1 MSAQSRMPRG
11 IPYIIGNEAAERYS
25 YYGMRSI
32 LVVFM
37 TKYLMD
43 AAGNPDHMTP
53 DEAKSWY
60 HLFGTAAYFFPI
72 LGALIS
78 DIFWGKYHT
87 IIRLSVIYCLGHL
100 TLALFETRMGLATGL
115 TLIAIGTGGIKPC
128 VSAHV
133 GDQFNKTNQDLL
145 ERVFSY
151 FYFAINFGAFFSIL
165 LTPIFLEKFSPGL
178 AFGIPGILMFIAT
191 VVFWLGRH
199 KFIAIPAAGWDEYRR
214 EVFSAKG
221 KKAFLNLGILYF
233 FIAAFWSLFEQQ
245 GSSWVLQAEQ
255 MNRMVDLRFGPFQA
269 DWLHFE
275 LLASQIS
282 ALNPIII
289 MVLIPLFT
297 HFIYPGWN
305 KIWKATP
312 LRKIGTGIF
321 LAGFSFA
328 IIALAQWRLD
338 AGQNVSIL
346 WQFVAYIALTA
357 AEVMVSITALEYAY
371 TQAPN
376 TMKSFVMSF
385 YLLSVSFG
393 NSIAATVNLVIQN
406 PDGTSKLAG
415 ASYFWFFVGL
425 TVVFGLGFIFFAKK
439 YKEENY
445 VQEIQPA

>member
-1 MSAQSRMPRG
+1 MATKSLMPRG

-37 TKYLMD
+37 TKYMMD
-43 AAGNPDHMTP
+43 AMGNADHMTA

-72 LGALIS
+72 IGALVA
-78 DIFWGKYHT
+78 DIFWGKYET
-87 IIRLSVIYCLGHL
+87 IIRLSIVYCLGHL
-100 TLALFETRMGLATGL
+100 CLALFETRMGLACGL
-115 TLIAIGTGGIKPC
+115 ILIAMGTGGIKPC

-133 GDQFNKTNQDLL
+133 GDQFDKTNQHLL

-151 FYFAINFGAFFSIL
+151 FYFSINFGAFFSIL
-165 LTPIFLEKFSPGL
+165 FTPLILEHYGPSW
-178 AFGIPGILMFIAT
+178 AFGIPGILMAIAT
-191 VVFWLGRH
+191 LIFWMGRT
-199 KFIAIPAAGWDEYRR
+199 KFIAIPPVGWAKYKE
-214 EVFSAKG
+214 EVFSSKG
-221 KKAFLNLGILYF
+221 LKAFLSLGILYF

-255 MNRMVDLRFGPFQA
+255 MNRQLDLRFGPFQW
-269 DWLHFE
+269 DWLKFE

-282 ALNPIII
+282 AANPIII
-289 MVLIPLFT
+289 MGLIPLFT
-297 HFIYPGWN
+297 FVIYPLWN
-305 KIWKATP
+305 KVWKATP

-321 LAGFSFA
+321 VAGASFA
-328 IIALAQWRLD
+328 IVAVAQSLID
-338 AGQNVSIL
+338 SGHVVSIL
-346 WQFVAYIALTA
+346 WQFGAYIILTA

-376 TMKSFVMSF
+376 SMKSFVMSF

-393 NSIAATVNLVIQN
+393 NSIAAVVNLVIQN

-415 ASYFWFFVGL
+415 ASYFWFFVAL
-425 TVVFGLGFIFFAKK
+425 TVVFGVGFIIFARR

-445 VQEIQPA
+445 IQAARAH